1 MVYRFKFVSD
11 EIEKF
16 AREIEIDSEATFFI
30 LRNAILDSVGYS
42 KDCLDSFILCDDNWE
57 GHEEITLEDLGS
69 SSDTDVWIMD
79 DTPVSEL
86 VEEEG
91 QKLRFIFDNLAD
103 RSFFM
108 ELAEII
114 PERHL
119 SAPVCTVKK
128 GNPPKQSLPIDI
140 VEEKL
145 NIISQKQV
153 EDIDEE
159 LYGDT
164 EFNEDELSEG
174 FDEMNFN

>member
-11 EIEKF
+11 EVEKF

-42 KDCLDSFILCDDNWE
+42 KDCLDSFLLCDDNWE
-57 GHEEITLEDLGS
+57 GHEEVTLEDMGS

-79 DTPVSEL
+79 NTPVSEL
-86 VEEEG
+86 IEEEG
-91 QKLRFIFDNLAD
+91 QKMRFIFDNLAE

-114 PERHL
+114 PERTL

-128 GNPPKQSLPIDI
+128 GNPPKQDIPIDA
-140 VEEKL
+140 VEEKVAAA
-145 NIISQKQV
+145 SQKAI
-153 EDIDEE
+153 EDLDDD
-159 LYGDT
+159 LYGST
-164 EFNEDELSEG
+164 EFNEDELDG
-174 FDEMNFN
+174 YNEMNYN